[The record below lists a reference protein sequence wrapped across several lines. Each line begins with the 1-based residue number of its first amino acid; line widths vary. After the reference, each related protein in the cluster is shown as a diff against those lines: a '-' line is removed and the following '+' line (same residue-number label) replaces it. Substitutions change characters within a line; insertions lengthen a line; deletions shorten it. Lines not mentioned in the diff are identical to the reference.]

1 MNNRRSFFKS
11 LVGLIVAP
19 KVAEALP
26 TEAPIPSIPVYA
38 PMRRLRANWSIEVE
52 QDLMRM
58 HGIDLDAM
66 LLTNMSKAIQ
76 EEIDND
82 MVKKLIKNGEL
93 V

>member
-1 MNNRRSFFKS
+1 M
-11 LVGLIVAP
+11 IVAP
-19 KVAEALP
+19 KVAEALL

-38 PMRRLRANWSIEVE
+38 PMRRLWANWSVEVN
-52 QDLMRM
+52 QDLMCM

-82 MVKKLIKNGEL
+82 MVKKN
-93 V
+93 

>member
-52 QDLMRM
+52 QDL
-58 HGIDLDAM
+58 DAM

-76 EEIDND
+76 DEIDND
-82 MVKKLIKNGEL
+82 MIKNLTKKTGS
-93 V
+93 

>member
-11 LVGLIVAP
+11 LIGLIVAP

-52 QDLMRM
+52 QDLMCM
-58 HGIDLDAM
+58 HGIDLDTM

-82 MVKKLIKNGEL
+82 MVKKLTKKMGS
-93 V
+93 